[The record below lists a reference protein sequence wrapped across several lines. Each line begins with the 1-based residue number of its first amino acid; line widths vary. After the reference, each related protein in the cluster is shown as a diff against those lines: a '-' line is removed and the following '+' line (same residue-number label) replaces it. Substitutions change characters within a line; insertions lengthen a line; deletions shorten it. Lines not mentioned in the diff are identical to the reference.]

1 MPKSSAPSNPTSN
14 PLSSKPLTSKPL
26 TSKPLSKPPVARI
39 TAAPPA
45 PRTGASFRKRY
56 DELERHREALINRL
70 AALDKSHVLPARKQ
84 ALKLLN
90 ETYRKSSLAQ
100 RFGVLQAASWMLDVI
115 ERLATTL

>member
-1 MPKSSAPSNPTSN
+1 MPKSKAAGT
-14 PLSSKPLTSKPL
+14 K
-26 TSKPLSKPPVARI
+26 
-39 TAAPPA
+39 TAKIKTEPPA

-56 DELERHREALINRL
+56 DELERRREALINRL
-70 AALDKSHVLPARKQ
+70 AALDGAHIHTARKR

>member
-26 TSKPLSKPPVARI
+26 SKPPVARI
-39 TAAPPA
+39 TAATAAPPA

>member
-1 MPKSSAPSNPTSN
+1 MPKFRAPSDPTSD
-14 PLSSKPLTSKPL
+14 PL
-26 TSKPLSKPPVARI
+26 SKPLSKPPPKPPIAKI
-39 TAAPPA
+39 TTLDAAAPA

-70 AALDKSHVLPARKQ
+70 AALDRSPALPARKQ

-100 RFGVLQAASWMLDVI
+100 RLGVLQAASWMLDVI
-115 ERLATTL
+115 ERLAMTL

>member
-1 MPKSSAPSNPTSN
+1 MPKSSAPPNPTPS
-14 PLSSKPLTSKPL
+14 PTPK
-26 TSKPLSKPPVARI
+26 LSKPIARI
-39 TAAPPA
+39 TTTAAALPA

-70 AALDKSHVLPARKQ
+70 AAIDKSHVLPARKQ